1 MSRVGKL
8 PITIPQGVDISL
20 NELLLTIKGPKGTL
34 ARQVPEDIEVHLEK
48 DAVQVRRRDDSN
60 KSRSLHGL
68 VRALVNNMVQGV
80 SQGFVIGLEIQGTG
94 YRADAQNNVLNLSLG
109 YSHPIQFVLPEGIKG
124 SVERKNV
131 SIIMLDSEGA
141 AEVMRWNLIGARR
154 RPTRLL
160 GGGPGVQ
167 DFVRKHEAD
176 WKWWGEQPDDMRRP
190 LVSLDPLRSPP
201 CRPVRAGHNGA
212 FQALRRPRPSR
223 HDPKPRRSA
232 PPRRRPARRSA

>member
-124 SVERKNV
+124 SVERNV
-131 SIIMLDSEGA
+131 IRLEGIDK
-141 AEVMRWNLIGARR
+141 E
-154 RPTRLL
+154 LL
-160 GGGPGVQ
+160 GQTAARIRALRPAEPYKGKGV
-167 DFVRKHEAD
+167 RYS
-176 WKWWGEQPDDMRRP
+176 GEQIHRK
-190 LVSLDPLRSPP
+190 VGKTGS
-201 CRPVRAGHNGA
+201 
-212 FQALRRPRPSR
+212 
-223 HDPKPRRSA
+223 KK
-232 PPRRRPARRSA
+232 